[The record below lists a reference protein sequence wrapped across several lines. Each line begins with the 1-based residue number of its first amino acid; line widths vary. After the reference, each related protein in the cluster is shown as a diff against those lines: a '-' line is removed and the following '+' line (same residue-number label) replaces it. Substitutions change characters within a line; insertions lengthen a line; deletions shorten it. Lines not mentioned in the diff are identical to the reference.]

1 MKSFLSKARIVALIL
16 VIVFLNGCA
25 SVIATFCT
33 EDPDRLENKIYSGVR
48 IDATIIEK
56 GGECG
61 GGARFICYIDVPFSL
76 VLDTIFLPYTT
87 AYYFDQSNPS
97 KYLKNHPGSFPKL
110 QPMLWW

>member
-1 MKSFLSKARIVALIL
+1 LKSFLSKARIVALIL

-61 GGARFICYIDVPFSL
+61 GGARFICY
-76 VLDTIFLPYTT
+76 
-87 AYYFDQSNPS
+87 N
-97 KYLKNHPGSFPKL
+97 
-110 QPMLWW
+110 